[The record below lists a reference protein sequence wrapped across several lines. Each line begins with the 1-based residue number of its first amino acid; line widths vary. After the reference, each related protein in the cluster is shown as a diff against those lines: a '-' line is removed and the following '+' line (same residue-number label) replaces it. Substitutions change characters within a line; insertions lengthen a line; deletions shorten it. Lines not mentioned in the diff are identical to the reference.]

1 MSHRATITITTR
13 ALTICFANC
22 TWQNEM
28 DSTLSH
34 VYLYM
39 DVYWIDWLVR
49 VAGNIF
55 YILTIK
61 FIKEIFYLYNKTKL
75 YVRVQVGRHYLIVS
89 YDPSLLVL
97 TIFSNNVVTCRQPI
111 PRYGPRAV
119 HVLMT

>member
-61 FIKEIFYLYNKTKL
+61 FIKEIFYLYIIKL
-75 YVRVQVGRHYLIVS
+75 NYMSVFKWVDIT
-89 YDPSLLVL
+89 SL
-97 TIFSNNVVTCRQPI
+97 SP
-111 PRYGPRAV
+111 
-119 HVLMT
+119 MTLRFWY